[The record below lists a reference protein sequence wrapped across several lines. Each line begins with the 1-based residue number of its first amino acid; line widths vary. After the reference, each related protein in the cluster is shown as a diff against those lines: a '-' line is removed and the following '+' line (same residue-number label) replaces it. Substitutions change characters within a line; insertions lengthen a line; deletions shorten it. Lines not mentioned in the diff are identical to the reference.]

1 MPVSTRSANTQ
12 VRPGVVDAP
21 KSRRTTAQVKAAKKA
36 QTAEA
41 KAKEKKKEQRQT
53 ALAVMELEMEGKERE
68 IRKRRE
74 QRTKSTTTK
83 RKRSSVVFSSDDEG
97 SKKKKKRSKQG
108 VAESEA
114 EAFIDDDAPT
124 PSPYEP
130 DESSSAASDLSS
142 LSDDEVVVEETPKP
156 KKKKRAAKEPL
167 RAEVEAAKTRLARS
181 DVEDAVSEAPSSMS
195 TATEERTSRISAW
208 AASARS
214 AVAST
219 PTTVKSGSSSQPSIR
234 TAAIPAT
241 PYMPARATNGKAKP
255 PAKQV
260 ERSDS
265 EREAR
270 ESAGKKVRPR
280 AVKHVKQEPLSDA
293 EGVGAGGYVGTEDED
308 VEAIAAQASPVKN
321 GVRLTNSAIVGVEDV
336 DLTTPGK
343 PKARKGKPKAA
354 ASSKSSEKSTSA
366 TTRTA
371 SAISDAGSNEKPIRL
386 DLDDEDDEGSVK
398 GGRGSKGRAPRRNSS
413 LPQGAQDGNRWKG
426 VFVPTLLKALG
437 TRDDPWNVTDQEM
450 VAIMQSIWDATY
462 GSRLPFTIKVNDAVH
477 ALASQRIYEWR
488 SAFGSAALQ
497 SFDSFFNSMGN
508 DFPDIQSRQAFCSS
522 IKDNGRLFYK
532 EPEGDT
538 KKGLYRSPFVIAVLA
553 VHMSAIHGAIHV
565 PSLYANPMDEYP
577 YGAIGLSAAAAFRV
591 CALWDQGKMT
601 CSADGISSIIR
612 AKNPHSGKARTKESD
627 FSSANCS
634 RTTTQCARSARNKL
648 SPGSIQKIVEE
659 ACIHARLPTQV
670 AASKGSLNLASD
682 FNFEELTEVPAF
694 SSAING
700 Y

>member
-1 MPVSTRSANTQ
+1 
-12 VRPGVVDAP
+12 
-21 KSRRTTAQVKAAKKA
+21 
-36 QTAEA
+36 
-41 KAKEKKKEQRQT
+41 
-53 ALAVMELEMEGKERE
+53 
-68 IRKRRE
+68 
-74 QRTKSTTTK
+74 
-83 RKRSSVVFSSDDEG
+83 
-97 SKKKKKRSKQG
+97 
-108 VAESEA
+108 
-114 EAFIDDDAPT
+114 
-124 PSPYEP
+124 
-130 DESSSAASDLSS
+130 
-142 LSDDEVVVEETPKP
+142 
-156 KKKKRAAKEPL
+156 
-167 RAEVEAAKTRLARS
+167 
-181 DVEDAVSEAPSSMS
+181 
-195 TATEERTSRISAW
+195 
-208 AASARS
+208 
-214 AVAST
+214 
-219 PTTVKSGSSSQPSIR
+219 
-234 TAAIPAT
+234 
-241 PYMPARATNGKAKP
+241 MPARATNGKAKP

-260 ERSDS
+260 ERIDA

-293 EGVGAGGYVGTEDED
+293 ESVGAGGYVGTEDED

-371 SAISDAGSNEKPIRL
+371 SAISDVGSNEKPIRL

-437 TRDDPWNVTDQEM
+437 TRDDPWNVTDQGM

-682 FNFEELTEVPAF
+682 FNFEELTEFLNYLYKTSTKVQQAFQQSIDWFSFPAQLYIAALLEHGVRALVYVGATDF
-694 SSAING
+694 ICNWVTHFEALVFDIRSDMVSYDQIGNERMTLALDWTNKDEYRSQPLRPWFVDGDLAGMTRSGGGLTFATIAGAGHLAPYDRPIQSLELANRWLAG
-700 Y
+700 VAL